1 MVDEVYSLGTLENT
15 FAAWLDGAL
24 DNNEEAAF
32 MNYCSHNNELQEILD
47 ANDQVEASYEDIV
60 DNGYELP
67 SEMYGEFEIPSTDM
81 DDLDSNT
88 SLVYLHE
95 EQEEDND
102 VDEDSDTFSST
113 YDCQDFELI

>member
-1 MVDEVYSLGTLENT
+1 MVDDVYSLDTLENT

-67 SEMYGEFEIPSTDM
+67 SEMYGEFEIPSTDI
-81 DDLDSNT
+81 DDSDTNS
-88 SLVYLHE
+88 SLVYLNE
-95 EQEEDND
+95 EQDEDND
-102 VDEDSDTFSST
+102 DDCDSFSST
-113 YDCQDFELI
+113 YDCQDLELI